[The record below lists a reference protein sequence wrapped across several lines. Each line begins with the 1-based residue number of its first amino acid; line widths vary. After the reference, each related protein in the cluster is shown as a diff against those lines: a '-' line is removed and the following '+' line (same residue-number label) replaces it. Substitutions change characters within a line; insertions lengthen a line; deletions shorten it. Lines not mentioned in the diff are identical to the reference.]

1 VKELTPKKIVEELDK
16 YIVGQKD
23 AKRAVAIAIRNRWR
37 RLQLSDELREEVMPK
52 NIIMIGPTGVGKTE
66 IARRIANLV
75 KAPFLKVEA
84 SKYTEVGYHGRDVE
98 SMIRDIVEIAVNM
111 VRTEQMEKVGEK
123 AEINTEERL
132 LDLLLPLPEKKEEI
146 KDGKEEG
153 AEEETAVIERQE
165 TTREKFRNKLREGKL
180 EDRMVEIKTQ
190 EKPVVMQ
197 GIIAGIEDIGVDFQ
211 NVIEK
216 MIPAKTQV
224 KKTPISEARKI
235 LKQEEAE
242 KLIDKDKVIKDA
254 LYRAENTGIIFIDEL
269 DKVASRESGHGP
281 DISREGVQRDILP
294 IVEGSTVVTRY
305 GMVKTDRI
313 LFIAAGAFHVSKPSD
328 LIPELQG
335 RFPIRVE
342 LKDLGKEE
350 FIRIL
355 TEPKNALIKQYTEL
369 LKTEEVKLQFKNDA
383 IEEITDMAVKINK
396 RSQSIGA
403 RRLHTVMEK
412 LLEDASFDAPDLKD
426 KDIVVD
432 AEYVQDKMKD
442 IVKDEDL
449 TKYIL

>member
-123 AEINTEERL
+123 AEMNTEERL

-153 AEEETAVIERQE
+153 AEEETAVIERQK

-369 LKTEEVKLQFKNDA
+369 LKTEEVKLQFKKDA
-383 IEEITDMAVKINK
+383 IDEITDMAVKINK

>member
-1 VKELTPKKIVEELDK
+1 MKELTPRKIVAELDK

-23 AKRAVAIAIRNRWR
+23 AKKAVAIAIRNRWR
-37 RLQLSDELREEVMPK
+37 RLQLSSELREEIIPK

-98 SMIRDIVEIAVNM
+98 SMIRDIVEVAVNM
-111 VRTEQMEKVGEK
+111 VRTEQMEKVSVK
-123 AEINTEERL
+123 AEINADERL
-132 LDLLLPLPEKKEEI
+132 LDLLLPLPEKKEVTESETGI
-146 KDGKEEG
+146 VEE
-153 AEEETAVIERQE
+153 QK
-165 TTREKFRNKLREGKL
+165 TTREKFRNKLKQGTL
-180 EDRMVEIKTQ
+180 EDRMVEIKIQ

-197 GIIAGIEDIGVDFQ
+197 GIIAGIEEIGVDFQ

-216 MIPAKTQV
+216 MIPTRSQV
-224 KKTPISEARKI
+224 KKVPISEARKI

-242 KLIDKDKVIKDA
+242 KLVDKEKVIKEA
-254 LYRAENTGIIFIDEL
+254 LYSAENMGIIFIDEL
-269 DKVASRESGHGP
+269 DKIASRESGHGP

-294 IVEGSTVVTRY
+294 IVEGSTVITRY

-355 TEPKNALIKQYTEL
+355 TEPKNALIKQYTAL
-369 LKTEEVKLQFKNDA
+369 LETEGVKLRFEKDA
-383 IEEITDMAVKINK
+383 IEEITDIAVKIN
-396 RSQSIGA
+396 RRGQSIGA

-412 LLEDASFDAPDLKD
+412 LLEDDSFDAPESNG

-432 AEYVQDKMKD
+432 AKYVREKMKD

>member
-1 VKELTPKKIVEELDK
+1 MKELTPRKIVTELDK

-23 AKRAVAIAIRNRWR
+23 AKKAVAIAIRNRWR
-37 RLQLSDELREEVMPK
+37 RLQLSSELREEVMPK

-66 IARRIANLV
+66 IARRMASLV

-98 SMIRDIVEIAVNM
+98 SMIRDIVEVAVNM
-111 VRTEQMEKVGEK
+111 VRTEQMEKVSEK
-123 AEINTEERL
+123 AEINADERL
-132 LDLLLPLPEKKEEI
+132 LDLLLPLPEKIEDTDKETEVVE
-146 KDGKEEG
+146 K
-153 AEEETAVIERQE
+153 QE
-165 TTREKFRNKLREGKL
+165 TTREKFRSKLKQGKL
-180 EDRMVEIKTQ
+180 EDRMVEIKVQ

-197 GIIAGIEDIGVDFQ
+197 GIVAGIEEVGVDFQ
-211 NVIEK
+211 NIIEK
-216 MIPAKTQV
+216 MIPPRSQV
-224 KKTPISEARKI
+224 KKAPISEARKI

-242 KLIDKDKVIKDA
+242 KLVDKEKVIKEA
-254 LYRAENTGIIFIDEL
+254 LYSAENMGIIFIDEL
-269 DKVASRESGHGP
+269 DKIASRELGHGP

-294 IVEGSTVVTRY
+294 IVEGSTVTTRY
-305 GMVKTDRI
+305 GMIKTDRI

-355 TEPKNALIKQYTEL
+355 TEPKNALIKQYIEL
-369 LKTEEVKLQFKNDA
+369 LKTEGVKLRFEKDA
-383 IEEITDMAVKINK
+383 IDEITDIAVKIN
-396 RSQSIGA
+396 RRGQSIGA
-403 RRLHTVMEK
+403 RRLHTVMER
-412 LLEDASFDAPDLKD
+412 LLEDDSFDAPELSGKE
-426 KDIVVD
+426 IVVD
-432 AEYVQDKMKD
+432 AKYVLEKMKD

>member
-1 VKELTPKKIVEELDK
+1 MKELTPKKIVEELDK

-146 KDGKEEG
+146 KDCKEEG
-153 AEEETAVIERQE
+153 AEEETAVIERQK
-165 TTREKFRNKLREGKL
+165 TTREKFRNKLREGKI

>member
-1 VKELTPKKIVEELDK
+1 MKELTPKKIVEELDK

-123 AEINTEERL
+123 AEMNTEERL

-146 KDGKEEG
+146 KDVKEEG
-153 AEEETAVIERQE
+153 TEEETAVIEKQE
-165 TTREKFRNKLREGKL
+165 TTREKFRNKLRQGKL

-216 MIPAKTQV
+216 MIPPKTQV
-224 KKTPISEARKI
+224 KKTT
-235 LKQEEAE
+235 
-242 KLIDKDKVIKDA
+242 DKRGKEDSQA
-254 LYRAENTGIIFIDEL
+254 GR
-269 DKVASRESGHGP
+269 SREADRQGQGYQGCVVSC
-281 DISREGVQRDILP
+281 RE
-294 IVEGSTVVTRY
+294 Y
-305 GMVKTDRI
+305 GNNIYR
-313 LFIAAGAFHVSKPSD
+313 
-328 LIPELQG
+328 
-335 RFPIRVE
+335 
-342 LKDLGKEE
+342 
-350 FIRIL
+350 
-355 TEPKNALIKQYTEL
+355 
-369 LKTEEVKLQFKNDA
+369 
-383 IEEITDMAVKINK
+383 
-396 RSQSIGA
+396 
-403 RRLHTVMEK
+403 
-412 LLEDASFDAPDLKD
+412 
-426 KDIVVD
+426 
-432 AEYVQDKMKD
+432 
-442 IVKDEDL
+442 
-449 TKYIL
+449 

>member
-1 VKELTPKKIVEELDK
+1 
-16 YIVGQKD
+16 
-23 AKRAVAIAIRNRWR
+23 
-37 RLQLSDELREEVMPK
+37 
-52 NIIMIGPTGVGKTE
+52 
-66 IARRIANLV
+66 
-75 KAPFLKVEA
+75 
-84 SKYTEVGYHGRDVE
+84 
-98 SMIRDIVEIAVNM
+98 MIRDIVEIAVNM

-123 AEINTEERL
+123 AEMNTEERL

-146 KDGKEEG
+146 KDVKEEG
-153 AEEETAVIERQE
+153 TEEETAVIEKQE
-165 TTREKFRNKLREGKL
+165 TTREKFRNKLRQGKL
-180 EDRMVEIKTQ
+180 EDRIVEIKTQ

-216 MIPAKTQV
+216 MIPPKTQV

-369 LKTEEVKLQFKNDA
+369 LKTEEVKLQFKKDA
-383 IEEITDMAVKINK
+383 IDEITDMAVKINK

-432 AEYVQDKMKD
+432 AEYVRDKMKD